1 MAIETGRYTQP
12 KTPLEQRKCSL
23 CNTGSI
29 ENEEHVVMYCNAYNT
44 MRNELF
50 HNLETSNRES
60 ASLRDTEKFIY
71 LMQSG
76 DNVDVLKYIN
86 KIFEIRQQRLGF

>member
-1 MAIETGRYTQP
+1 
-12 KTPLEQRKCSL
+12 
-23 CNTGSI
+23 
-29 ENEEHVVMYCNAYNT
+29 